1 MGDSLV
7 FLVLNE
13 TDFFILKVKILWKSC
28 RNYPR
33 GTFQD
38 NKDKRAKFNTWSSVE
53 SRLRKAELDRETST
67 LLTDFIS
74 RGEYRIFYHWTRE
87 KLFQVIFE
95 KSTASVHLI
104 RLVQIHYWC
113 TALMWKIVKMP
124 IADWLPYHR
133 PLYIN
138 VGFGLR
144 KVTL

>member
-1 MGDSLV
+1 MGASLV

-13 TDFFILKVKILWKSC
+13 TDFFFILKVKILWKSC

-87 KLFQVIFE
+87 NQFQVIFV
-95 KSTASVHLI
+95 KKLSVHWNHLDKLQY
-104 RLVQIHYWC
+104 RWFLEGYQESNLTTH
-113 TALMWKIVKMP
+113 T
-124 IADWLPYHR
+124 YHDNF
-133 PLYIN
+133 ISTT
-138 VGFGLR
+138 F
-144 KVTL
+144 